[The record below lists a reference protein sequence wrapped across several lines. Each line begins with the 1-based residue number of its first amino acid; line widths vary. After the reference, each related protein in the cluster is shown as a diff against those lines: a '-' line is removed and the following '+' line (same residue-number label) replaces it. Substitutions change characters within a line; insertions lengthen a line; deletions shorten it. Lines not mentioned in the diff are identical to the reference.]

1 MTLRPRTY
9 SVAFLPIAAL
19 ISVACSSK
27 AQNESARQ
35 VAGGGVSVK
44 GWTGQIDPNEAKR
57 GGLLSNAKLAEEGK
71 ALHVTTGPAVAYW
84 NPANTASGD
93 YTVKASFTEP

>member
-1 MTLRPRTY
+1 MLLTPRTY
-9 SVAFLPIAAL
+9 SVAFSLIRIEVPMRRIYSTLLPVAAL
-19 ISVACSSK
+19 VTLACNSK

-57 GGLLSNAKLAEEGK
+57 GGLLSNAKLAEDGK

-84 NPANTASGD
+84 
-93 YTVKASFTEP
+93 